1 MLTIAPV
8 WPTPFI
14 IIYFVASFA
23 ALVLCLVIGVAIVR
37 TKKTPYPTKLFCI
50 GLLFYDCMFLA
61 LASITKL
68 FPNDESFLLR
78 HLARGFQTAAQII
91 VAFMAFERF
100 YVLNWPYVY
109 LRTSKRLIR
118 KICFCIIA
126 LSLLQFLL
134 IKGFGCYA
142 RVQFRGCVGGVYFP
156 VISSVVLVSSFAVY
170 TKIYTIIRQKS
181 LAMKEYKGTIVSFLY
196 VVNYSCFTGLYLGLS
211 VHNSFL
217 RAYNERPTGW
227 VGQAADVAYVINC
240 TIDPLIYGL
249 WFKEVRLEILKIV
262 AVVFPSLKPYID
274 KMRLD
279 VFAISYTL

>member
-61 LASITKL
+61 LASLTKL
-68 FPNDESFLLR
+68 FPHEESFLLR

-109 LRTSKRLIR
+109 LRTSKSLIR

-142 RVQFRGCVGGVYFP
+142 RGQVRGCVGGVYFP
-156 VISSVVLVSSFAVY
+156 VISSIVLVSSFAVY
-170 TKIYTIIRQKS
+170 TKIYSIIRQKS

-217 RAYNERPTGW
+217 RANNEKPTGW
-227 VGQAADVAYVINC
+227 VGQTADVAYVINC

-279 VFAISYTL
+279 VFVISYTL